1 MKKLLF
7 VILLGGSVTAMSC
20 TEFSE
25 NTTTITPQTETISKD
40 VNVEEFSKLIKKG
53 NGQILDVR
61 TPEEWATGIIK
72 EAIKINFFDKNFQ
85 NQLGTLDKNQA
96 VYIYCRSGGRSG
108 KATKQMKKMGF
119 TTVYNLIGGI
129 GAWDVAGNKKVK

>member
-1 MKKLLF
+1 
-7 VILLGGSVTAMSC
+7 MSC

-72 EAIKINFFDKNFQ
+72 EAIKINFFDKDFQ